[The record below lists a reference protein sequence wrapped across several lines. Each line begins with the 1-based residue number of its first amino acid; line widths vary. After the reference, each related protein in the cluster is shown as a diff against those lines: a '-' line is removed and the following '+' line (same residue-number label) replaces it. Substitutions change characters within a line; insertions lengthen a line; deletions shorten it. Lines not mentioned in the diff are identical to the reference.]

1 MQVVQE
7 LKFVYDTNLDP
18 EIDKAVEELI
28 QLIHNKGCMIKE
40 SVSPNRGGS
49 TIVNR
54 PGGSYDGVDT
64 SKRFLGYD
72 VGYDK
77 GTDWPGKISYDPQ
90 PERKAYK
97 VEDLPDDIRQAILET
112 KA

>member
-28 QLIHNKGCMIKE
+28 QLIHNKSCMIKE

-54 PGGSYDGVDT
+54 AVSIEDYGLAYLKPVPH
-64 SKRFLGYD
+64 
-72 VGYDK
+72 
-77 GTDWPGKISYDPQ
+77 DWPGKISYDPQ

-97 VEDLPDDIRQAILET
+97 V
-112 KA
+112 